1 MPDYSSLS
9 LKGSLS
15 VFILVICY
23 KIYKMKIKTHSGC
36 CGEHIVLDTAN
47 EGGQLELENIV

>member
-1 MPDYSSLS
+1 MNYSDLS

-36 CGEHIVLDTAN
+36 CGEQIIVETIN
-47 EGGQLELENIV
+47 EGGRDIEMGN